1 MNRAMSKV
9 FIVAVV
15 LFVGLVVNLTW
26 IMVVR
31 AQWFQDR
38 PENKRSIAKEMKI
51 KRGDIVGYDGT
62 VIAGTER
69 RSGYYYRDYPSG
81 TFAPQLVGYD
91 SVQYGRSGIEQQ
103 LNDELTGQS
112 SDLGVQ
118 NWVDKLLGRR
128 PKGASVKLTL
138 VPAVQKVA
146 QQQLHGKRGAIV
158 VLDPRTGA
166 LIASASAPTYDPAGL
181 DEHWATLSKDP
192 SAPLLNRPTQGL
204 YVPGSAFKVV
214 TASAGLDSG
223 KVTPDTPFVDTGT
236 YVVFGGKV
244 TNYGGEVFGP
254 NNFTYALTASINTT
268 FAKVGNLLGRQRL
281 ITGAQQYGFYQT
293 PPLPLPAGEVVP
305 SGRYGK
311 NGLLPP
317 DAFMDPLDVAWAA
330 CGQEKL
336 LATPLQMAL
345 VAGGV
350 ANGGRVMK
358 PYYLQEI
365 VTPDGKVVSQAQP
378 EQWLIATRPLTA
390 SQLNTMM
397 QNVVNAGTGTRAA
410 LEGIQVAGK
419 TGTAEKGDGT
429 NLAWFIGFAPA
440 NDPQVAF
447 AIVIEDTQS
456 TGGEAAAP
464 IAAAVIKTA
473 LAQPA
478 LP

>member
-1 MNRAMSKV
+1 MSRV
-9 FIVAVV
+9 FIVTVV
-15 LFVGLVVNLTW
+15 LFVALIANLTW

-38 PENKRSIAKEMKI
+38 PENKRGIAEEMKI
-51 KRGDIVGYDGT
+51 KRGDILGYDGS

-69 RSGYYYRDYPSG
+69 KSGYYYRDYPSG
-81 TFAPQLVGYD
+81 TIAPQLIGYD
-91 SVQYGRSGIEQQ
+91 SVTYGRSGIEAQ

-112 SDLGVQ
+112 TDLGVQ

-128 PKGASVKLTL
+128 PQGADAKLTL
-138 VPAVQKVA
+138 VPGVQKVA
-146 QQQLHGKRGAIV
+146 QQELQGKKGAIV
-158 VLDPRTGA
+158 VLDPKTGA
-166 LIASASAPTYDPAGL
+166 LIASASAPTYDPANL
-181 DEHWATLSKDP
+181 EAQWARLSKDTA
-192 SAPLLNRPTQGL
+192 APLLNRPTQGL
-204 YVPGSAFKVV
+204 YVPGSSFKVV
-214 TASAGLDSG
+214 TGSAALDTG

-244 TNYGGEVFGP
+244 TNYGGEVYGA
-254 NNFTYALTASINTT
+254 NTFTEAMTYSINTT
-268 FAKVGNLLGRQRL
+268 FAKVGNLLAKRRL
-281 ITGAQQYGFYQT
+281 VAGAQKYGFYQT

-305 SGRYGK
+305 SGRYRKGR
-311 NGLLPP
+311 LLPP
-317 DAFMDPLDVAWAA
+317 TAFMNPLDVAWAA
-330 CGQEKL
+330 CGQESM

-365 VTPDGKVVSQAQP
+365 VAPDGHVVQKAQP
-378 EQWLIATRPLTA
+378 EQWLVATKAATA

-397 QNVVNAGTGTRAA
+397 QNVVNAGTATNAA
-410 LEGIQVAGK
+410 LQGIQVAGK

-440 NDPQVAF
+440 QEPQVCIAV
-447 AIVIEDTQS
+447 VIENTTS

-464 IAAAVIKTA
+464 LAAAVMKTA